1 MVQSLLFCRESPGAS
16 SVPMMSTCTSA
27 SRVLISQ
34 GPAAQPRLEN
44 AAVYDLVPLGILSG
58 VMCLEQLLPSLIIQT
73 HSSSEEIDC
82 LVIAQTRRPTFAHA
96 ALPARLVFSIFAL
109 QKSCPSFKIQFKY

>member
-1 MVQSLLFCRESPGAS
+1 MKDLLPNRLSAWKLGDGTIAFFCRESPGAS

-27 SRVLISQ
+27 SRELISQ

-58 VMCLEQLLPSLIIQT
+58 VMCLEQLLPSLIIQP
-73 HSSSEEIDC
+73 HSSMK
-82 LVIAQTRRPTFAHA
+82 
-96 ALPARLVFSIFAL
+96 RLTAS
-109 QKSCPSFKIQFKY
+109 

>member
-1 MVQSLLFCRESPGAS
+1 
-16 SVPMMSTCTSA
+16 MMSTCTSA
-27 SRVLISQ
+27 SRELISQ

-58 VMCLEQLLPSLIIQT
+58 VMCLEQLLPSLSIQP
-73 HSSSEEIDC
+73 HSSSEETDC
-82 LVIAQTRRPTFAHA
+82 LVIAQTRRPTLVHA

-109 QKSCPSFKIQFKY
+109 QKPCPSFKIQFKY

>member
-1 MVQSLLFCRESPGAS
+1 
-16 SVPMMSTCTSA
+16 MMSTCTSA

-58 VMCLEQLLPSLIIQT
+58 VMCLEQLSPLSLF
-73 HSSSEEIDC
+73 
-82 LVIAQTRRPTFAHA
+82 RPTT
-96 ALPARLVFSIFAL
+96 PAKRLTVS
-109 QKSCPSFKIQFKY
+109 